1 MTEPLLQVRGLRKA
15 FGALLVSNDLNLDLH
30 RGEIHALIG
39 PNGAGKT
46 TALAQLSGQL
56 TPDAGTITL
65 EGRNITKVSTPERAR
80 LGVARSFQITAVLLE
95 FSVLENVALAVQ
107 ARAKHHFHFWGDARR
122 DKRLTDEAL
131 TLLERVGLTAEADTR
146 AANLSHGQRR
156 QLELAMALATR
167 PKVLLLDE
175 PMAGMGPSETESMAR
190 LIETVKQDYATLLVE
205 HDMDVVFGLAD
216 RVSVLVY
223 GTLLATGRPKEVRA
237 DPEVQRA
244 YLNEE
249 V

>member
-15 FGALLVSNDLNLDLH
+15 FGALLVSNDLNLELH

-65 EGRNITKVSTPERAR
+65 EGRDITRVSMPERAR

-107 ARAKHHFHFWGDARR
+107 ANEKHHFHFWRDARR
-122 DKRLTDEAL
+122 DKRLIDEARV
-131 TLLERVGLTAEADTR
+131 LLERVGLAADADTR

-156 QLELAMALATR
+156 QLELAMALATW

-175 PMAGMGPSETESMAR
+175 PMAGMGPSETERMAQ

-205 HDMDVVFGLAD
+205 HDMDVVFSLAD

-223 GTLLATGRPKEVRA
+223 GTLLATGRPEEVRA